1 MFVDIVGLLL
11 TVLIVSPRYWLIVL
25 FIGFAELI
33 FNILLSMTLE
43 LNITQVI
50 AGGIFTSIT
59 GSSSNRFQILSPLF
73 FLLIG
78 WGLCENKRIP
88 LLNLINPMAYF
99 KKPWPSLLIK
109 TAIFRLLIVFL
120 INGK

>member
-73 FLLIG
+73 F
-78 WGLCENKRIP
+78 
-88 LLNLINPMAYF
+88 F
-99 KKPWPSLLIK
+99 
-109 TAIFRLLIVFL
+109 
-120 INGK
+120 